1 MGTMPNV
8 HCVIDTSALLKRY
21 FPETGSDKIDQ
32 LFDHKD
38 CARHIL
44 NVTIPEVIA
53 AFTRWQLKG
62 NHSPQRRKDLVKKF
76 KKDREK
82 RQLIVHTVNPR
93 NISRI
98 STIFDVSISV
108 PAPTYRDNNGKL
120 RSKDRISS
128 IDVLVLSV
136 CDELR
141 LDYKK
146 AFLFTADEHML
157 KVAEKLRIEAYNPEQ
172 IDELPF

>member
-1 MGTMPNV
+1 MPNA

-21 FPETGSDKIDQ
+21 FPETGSEIIDQ

-62 NHSPQRRKDLVKKF
+62 KHPPQQKKNLIKKF
-76 KKDREK
+76 KEDREK
-82 RQLIVHTVNPR
+82 HQLIVHAVNHR
-93 NISRI
+93 NVSRI

-108 PAPTYRDNNGKL
+108 PAPKYRDNDGKL
-120 RSKDRISS
+120 HTKHRIGS

-157 KVAEKLRIEAYNPEQ
+157 KVAKQLRIEAYNPEQ
-172 IDELPF
+172 IDKLPF

>member
-1 MGTMPNV
+1 MGTMPNA

-21 FPETGSDKIDQ
+21 FQETGSDKIDQ

-62 NHSPQRRKDLVKKF
+62 KHTPEKRKELIKKF
-76 KKDREK
+76 KGDREK

-93 NISRI
+93 NVSRI

-108 PAPTYRDNNGKL
+108 PAPKYKNRKGKW
-120 RSKDRISS
+120 RKKDRISS

-146 AFLFTADEHML
+146 AYLFTADEHML
-157 KVAEKLRIEAYNPEQ
+157 KVAEKLGIEAYNPEQ
-172 IDELPF
+172 IDKLPF